1 MCIRDRPKTDGGGS
15 DGLEGSEGYEG
26 DETTQNL
33 GLPTAVVP
41 VQPVAPV
48 APAAPVPPMGPMGPV
63 GPVGPVA
70 PVVEGPS
77 SAPAT
82 PAPAVP
88 APATPAPAAPE
99 PAPEPVPTH
108 DPAPAP
114 TGADPRVPARP
125 EPGPSATALVRTTSG
140 RSDCDDLLAI
150 LRSPEAHAVRN
161 APRIRLLG
169 PVDVAGT
176 GGTAEPGALGRL
188 TELAAYLALRP
199 GADHAALD
207 HDLHPGAAHLDPH
220 PTAAD
225 ARNPLSDKLA
235 DLAAWLGTT
244 SDGRPLLVTG
254 QAEGCTFAPA
264 VTCDWD
270 EFRSLYRRGMR
281 STSATADAALAH
293 ALALVRGAPFAEAPP
308 ASYGWAEAERQDMIA
323 AIVDTAHELAARRLQ
338 YGDHRSAE
346 AAVFRGLAV
355 APDVELL
362 HRDLFYAYASAG
374 ARDQLLRAVNRL
386 DALSRRTGRELD
398 ADTIALLRDL
408 LAGS

>member
-1 MCIRDRPKTDGGGS
+1 VAPQS
-15 DGLEGSEGYEG
+15 
-26 DETTQNL
+26 
-33 GLPTAVVP
+33 AAVP
-41 VQPVAPV
+41 VLV
-48 APAAPVPPMGPMGPV
+48 PAR
-63 GPVGPVA
+63 
-70 PVVEGPS
+70 
-77 SAPAT
+77 T
-82 PAPAVP
+82 PA
-88 APATPAPAAPE
+88 
-99 PAPEPVPTH
+99 

-114 TGADPRVPARP
+114 ADPVPVPVPAPAEPAPTHQSAPAPTGVDPRVPSRP
-125 EPGPSATALVRTTSG
+125 EPGSVAERVADTEERVESAVEPGPAAVAPVARTTPG
-140 RSDCDDLLAI
+140 RSDSDDLLAI
-150 LRSPEAHAVRN
+150 LRSPEAHTPRN

-169 PVDVAGT
+169 PIDVAGT
-176 GGTAEPGALGRL
+176 FGTVEPGALSRL
-188 TELAAYLALRP
+188 TELAVYLALRP
-199 GADHAALD
+199 GSDHHALD

-225 ARNPLSDKLA
+225 AKSPLPAKLA
-235 DLAAWLGTT
+235 DLAAWFGTSGEGRAYLST
-244 SDGRPLLVTG
+244 AATDGY
-254 QAEGCTFAPA
+254 AFAPA

-386 DALSRRTGRELD
+386 DALSRRTGRDLD
-398 ADTIALLRDL
+398 ADTVALLRDL